1 MRISIMSKTDKDI
14 IICGGGIAG
23 LTAALLLADQG
34 VRVACIDQ
42 RPFDTTGTLM
52 LDARTTALLQGSL
65 NILRATGAW
74 DLCKD
79 AAEPLWTMRIVDD
92 SGANKFSPVVTDFDA
107 HDMPQH
113 GEDGP
118 LPFGENVPNE
128 PLRRALITRAR
139 EHGNIDL
146 RAPHSVTGISYDG
159 PAAHVTLDN
168 GDILSAPLIIGADG
182 RNSLCREAA
191 GIDVHRWEYPQ
202 SAIVCVVE
210 HDKPHNNI
218 STEFHRPTGP
228 FTVVPFPGNYSS
240 IVWSEDTGKVDY
252 YLGLDEDDFNAA
264 LNERSAG
271 RYGTMKLVGDR
282 RAYPL
287 SGLHAR
293 KYTAPRLALV
303 AEAAHVLHPI
313 GAQGL
318 NLSLRDVATLCE
330 IVVDGLRCGMDIGK
344 ESVLHEYER
353 RRRPDIQSRVT
364 AIDGFN
370 RIVSN
375 NAELLRTARRLGLTA
390 IDKIPVLKSFVMRQG
405 MDPAMD
411 SSRLLRGEAL

>member
-1 MRISIMSKTDKDI
+1 MSGQTRDI

-23 LTAALLLADQG
+23 LTAALLLADQD

-42 RPFDTTGTLM
+42 RPFDTSGTLL

-65 NILRATGAW
+65 NIIRATGAW

-79 AAEPLWTMRIVDD
+79 AAEPLWIMRIVDD
-92 SGANKFSPVVTDFDA
+92 SGANKFAPVVTDFDA
-107 HDMPQH
+107 HDM
-113 GEDGP
+113 GDGQS
-118 LPFGENVPNE
+118 PFGENVPNE
-128 PLRRALITRAR
+128 PLRRALIQKAQA
-139 EHGNIDL
+139 HKNIDL
-146 RAPHSVTGISYDG
+146 RAPCSVTDISYDG
-159 PAAHVTLDN
+159 PAAHVSLDN
-168 GDILSAPLIIGADG
+168 GDTLSAPLVIGADG

-191 GIDVHRWEYPQ
+191 GIDVHRWDYPQ

-210 HDKPHNNI
+210 HDQPHHNV

-240 IVWSEDTGKVDY
+240 IVWSEDTAMVDH
-252 YLGLDEDDFNAA
+252 YLKMDEDAFNAE
-264 LNERSAG
+264 LNARSAG
-271 RYGTMKLVGDR
+271 RYGAMKLVGER

-293 KYTAPRLALV
+293 KYIAPRLALV

-330 IVVDGLRCGMDIGK
+330 VVVDGLRCGLDIGK
-344 ESVLHEYER
+344 ESVLQDYER

-375 NAELLRTARRLGLTA
+375 NAEILRTARRLGLKA
-390 IDKIPVLKSFVMRQG
+390 IENIPALKSFVMHQG
-405 MDPAMD
+405 MNPAMD